1 MGIYAILASIII
13 FLLGLCAG
21 MLIKEYMT
29 EAKEDGV
36 ITVDLENE
44 SIAALEIYT
53 PIDEIVSNNKIML
66 TVKKLEQK

>member
-1 MGIYAILASIII
+1 MGIYVILVSIVV
-13 FLLGLCAG
+13 FFLGLCVG